1 MNKTT
6 HYLAVLAV
14 AVSAIGTACASP
26 VFNTVFLQTQ
36 DGVNNT
42 DGTYV
47 GDIVNVTTIG
57 ALPWSTTST
66 ASASQTS
73 SAQSTYNFSSTSW
86 NISMQHNPAD
96 SVGLGGTFPAGSI
109 GQSYA
114 NIDFTADAALDYS
127 LSGEYSFSGGL
138 GDLVMDVFLKDQTTN
153 TMLFYGRQWSISV
166 NGASFVLGGTSG
178 TYFNHLEGS
187 LTGSLIAG
195 NDYTF
200 YYSYYTKE
208 RQNGDTIS
216 GNGNLQLALTEQTT
230 QQPGAIPEPASV
242 ALMGFG
248 LAGIAYRRQR
258 GNKKTI

>member
-26 VFNTVFLQTQ
+26 VFNSVFLQTQ
-36 DGVNNT
+36 DGVNYT

-47 GDIVNVTTIG
+47 GDVVNVTSIG
-57 ALPWSTTST
+57 PLPWSATST

-73 SAQSTYNFSSTSW
+73 SAVSTYDFSSTSW
-86 NISMQHNPAD
+86 NVSMQHNPAD
-96 SVGLGGTFPAGSI
+96 SVYLGGTFPAGSI
-109 GQSYA
+109 GASYG
-114 NIDFTADAALDYS
+114 NISFTPDAAMNYS
-127 LSGEYSFSGGL
+127 LSGAYAFSGGL

-178 TYFNHLEGS
+178 TYYNYLVGS

-195 NDYTF
+195 NDYTY

-216 GNGNLQLALTEQTT
+216 GSGNVQLTLTPQSI
-230 QQPGAIPEPASV
+230 QQPGAVPEPATL
-242 ALMGFG
+242 ALLGFG
-248 LAGIAYRRQR
+248 LAGIAFRRKR
-258 GNKKTI
+258 GNKKTS